1 MKVSIITAA
10 YNSDTYIQS
19 CITSVGEQD
28 YPDIEYIIIDGKS
41 TDATLDIIKLN
52 EKNISKWVSE
62 PDYGIYDA
70 INKGIK
76 LANGDIIGI
85 LNSDDFFS
93 DKNVVSRIVK
103 AFKENGVDIIY
114 SDLDFVDSEDTEK
127 VIRHYSSKYF
137 KPWMFRFGFQPAH
150 PTFYTYRSKFN
161 EYGYYKPDLKIAG
174 DFELLL
180 RFVYKNRLSYT
191 YINDN
196 WVKMRLGGAST
207 SGIRSIMKLN
217 KEILKA
223 FKVNDLYTNT
233 LMVYSKYIIKWWGF
247 THRK

>member
-180 RFVYKNRLSYT
+180 RFFYKNRLSYT